1 MLIRAKLGWAGPG
14 RALVDL
20 RVGGSI
26 GGSQTSVLN
35 FSFGISTTLADFQ
48 TYGWAGGG
56 RDSSLPTAH
65 LAFGGLWVGGS
76 AGGTRYIGHGRI
88 PKSLDP
94 GDGFGG
100 RESTFKIS
108 HTK

>member
-1 MLIRAKLGWAGPG
+1 M
-14 RALVDL
+14 
-20 RVGGSI
+20 GGSI
-26 GGSQTSVLN
+26 GGS
-35 FSFGISTTLADFQ
+35 Q

-56 RDSSLPTAH
+56 RDSFLPTAH

-76 AGGTRYIGHGRI
+76 VGGTRYMGHGRI

>member
-1 MLIRAKLGWAGPG
+1 M
-14 RALVDL
+14 
-20 RVGGSI
+20 
-26 GGSQTSVLN
+26 
-35 FSFGISTTLADFQ
+35 
-48 TYGWAGGG
+48 
-56 RDSSLPTAH
+56 
-65 LAFGGLWVGGS
+65 
-76 AGGTRYIGHGRI
+76 GHGRI